1 MSKKIIGIII
11 LSLVIY
17 NIIPILNDIFPETV
31 TYTFLLDLW
40 FINSL
45 YSLIAAIVFCKK
57 YGFKIWIS
65 IIIALLFLPTMFI
78 FYNKTAYIYMIVY
91 FIFALIGTF
100 IGANIAIRLEV
111 SNLRKCFGI
120 FLIIIAIYQ
129 TYSLYYRYR
138 KEKNRNNITK

>member
-1 MSKKIIGIII
+1 MRKKIIVIII

-17 NIIPILNDIFPETV
+17 NIIPILNDIFPKTT

-45 YSLIAAIVFCKK
+45 YSLIVAIVFCKK

-100 IGANIAIRLEV
+100 IG
-111 SNLRKCFGI
+111 GI
-120 FLIIIAIYQ
+120 LN
-129 TYSLYYRYR
+129 RY
-138 KEKNRNNITK
+138 KKSK